1 MVSLGLGLGLP
12 HIRFQSA
19 AAGGGGG
26 AGPVEFVQ
34 SASDLSGASIFAITV
49 PLGQT
54 ATAGNLLIAA
64 SRFQQGVADAL
75 IVAPEG
81 FTLVSDFRSAGVH
94 RNLIWFKV
102 AEGDE
107 TEVSVGAGLNFSK
120 SLHVEEWSLQ
130 GAVVDVAAVE
140 DIDTNA
146 TSDSITLAGTAAG
159 SVVFVLTTLS
169 NVNTGFSYDSGVTLR
184 ESTDFTYTG
193 SALNE
198 AGGNI
203 TATSSW
209 TQSLI
214 VNAAI
219 ISFIGA

>member
-1 MVSLGLGLGLP
+1 MSALGLGLGLP
-12 HIRFQSA
+12 FISLQSA
-19 AAGGGGG
+19 VAGGGGG
-26 AGPVEFVQ
+26 GEVAFVQ
-34 SASDLSGASIFAITV
+34 SASDLAGASPSAITV

-64 SRFQQGVADAL
+64 SRFQANVGANPIA
-75 IVAPEG
+75 APEG
-81 FTLVSDFRSAGVH
+81 FTLVSDFSSPGVQ

-102 AEGDE
+102 AEGNE
-107 TEVSVGAGLNFSK
+107 TEVSVGAGVNFSK

-130 GAVVDVAAVE
+130 GAVVDVAAVADT
-140 DIDTNA
+140 DISV

-169 NVNTGFSYDSGVTLR
+169 NANTGFSYDSGVTLR

-209 TQSLI
+209 DQSLI
-214 VNAAI
+214 INAAI
-219 ISFIGA
+219 VSFIGA